1 MLLCGALPGASHS
14 LTELSGSIQRI
25 GQLMIGR
32 GDVDLP
38 DVGLVMDGWSDLQ
51 FWIGFTEVL
60 DIQNGIGDAFF

>member
-1 MLLCGALPGASHS
+1 MLLCGAQPGASHS
-14 LTELSGSIQRI
+14 LTEFSGSIQRI